1 MAELSNV
8 TGVTVATLKY
18 YLREGVLPAGTAT
31 AVNQADY
38 HAGHVRRVRLIRAL
52 LDLGGLGMAEVR
64 NVVAAVD
71 DDETSI
77 HDAFGLAQDAM
88 VPHRHREGDLF
99 ARALT
104 EADRFVA
111 RHGLRVRPSA
121 KVRTMLA
128 DALAALTAYQF
139 EGLPITADGVV
150 DSRVL
155 DGWVPGLLQQ
165 AADEVGVTAGLPR
178 DEQMGVSVVGTI
190 AFEVAAAAVRRMAL
204 EHASAL
210 RFGH

>member
-1 MAELSNV
+1 MAELSRV

-52 LDLGGLGMAEVR
+52 LDLGGLGIADVR
-64 NVVAAVD
+64 NVVAALD

-77 HDAFGLAQDAM
+77 HDAFALAQDAM
-88 VPHRHREGDLF
+88 VPHRPRQSDLY
-99 ARALT
+99 ARALD

-111 RHGLRVRPSA
+111 RHGLHVRPTA
-121 KVRTMLA
+121 RVRTMLA

-139 EGLPITADGVV
+139 EGLPVTDDGIV
-150 DSRVL
+150 DSTVL
-155 DGWVPGLLQQ
+155 DGMVPGLLQQ
-165 AADEVGVTAGLPR
+165 AEFEVAVTAGLPR

-190 AFEVAAAAVRRMAL
+190 AFEAAAAAVRRMAL

-210 RFGH
+210 RFGR

>member
-1 MAELSNV
+1 MAELSRV

-31 AVNQADY
+31 AVNQAEY

-52 LDLGGLGMAEVR
+52 LDLGGLGMADVR
-64 NVVAAVD
+64 TVVAAVD

-77 HDAFGLAQDAM
+77 HDAFALAQDAM
-88 VPHRHREGDLF
+88 VPHRRREGELF
-99 ARALT
+99 ARAQA

-111 RHGLRVRPSA
+111 RHGLQVRPSA

-139 EGLPITADGVV
+139 EGLPVTDDGVV
-150 DSRVL
+150 DSSVL

-165 AADEVGVTAGLPR
+165 AEAEVGVTAGLPR
-178 DEQMGVSVVGTI
+178 DEQMGVSVVGTV
-190 AFEVAAAAVRRMAL
+190 AFEAAAAAVRRMAL
-204 EHASAL
+204 EHASAR
-210 RFGH
+210 RFGQ